1 MKLVRLFW
9 AKLQPKKIRTRFL
22 VAMITL
28 TVIPLCVL
36 GLVSYNIAKDTLVQ
50 NHQQTNE
57 NHLRTASEVADLL
70 LRNVINMNRVV
81 LSDTQLR
88 EQLVESGSN
97 GAASTI
103 GVRTVQRL
111 ENIVTSNLVDSQY
124 FDSICL
130 FDRDFHS
137 ICYGRSESAGLY
149 GTNQT
154 RMNIAKTE
162 WYNPVIEARGK
173 EVFFSYNV
181 LDPFTSK
188 ESFSSVKLLRDPDNL
203 ESEPLGLLVTNI
215 KKSMFETVIHE
226 SDNSSFLVMNPNGSS
241 ASLVYVKQFEGLN
254 DVSTE
259 AGLANLMQNLEH
271 TGYLSTTYTNQT
283 TGWTFMHI
291 IEAKELLKQSNRIGV
306 ATAILSAVIAFI
318 SLLFAFW
325 LARSITRPL
334 LQLKK
339 MILEWST
346 GVQQWIGNFEA
357 DEVGAIGETFKRM
370 ANENVLL
377 GERLIDSQLKE
388 REAELNTLQAQI
400 KPHFL
405 YNTLDS
411 IYWMAIMHD
420 TPDIAQ
426 MADSLSESFRLS
438 LNKGKETIPF
448 FKELKHIEHYMTIQ
462 NIRFNHRFT
471 YIETVDPSL
480 MGIDILKLLLQPLVE
495 NAIYHGL
502 EPKIGA
508 GTIRLTAQREGAEGI
523 IFTVEDDGVGIADV
537 SLIEQG
543 YGLRNVRERVMLYY
557 GKQSSFTFTSEPNVG
572 TKIEIRI
579 TWHREGK

>member
-1 MKLVRLFW
+1 MKVVKRYLARF
-9 AKLQPKKIRTRFL
+9 QPKKIRTRFL

-28 TVIPLCVL
+28 TVLPLCIL
-36 GLVSYNIAKDTLVQ
+36 GLVSFNIAKDTLVQ
-50 NHQQTNE
+50 NHEQTNE

-81 LSDTQLR
+81 LSDNQLK
-88 EQLVESGSN
+88 EQLIESGKN

-124 FDSICL
+124 FDSVCL
-130 FDRDFHS
+130 FDREFHS

-149 GTNQT
+149 GTNQN
-154 RMNIAKTE
+154 RMNMSKTE
-162 WYNPVIEARGK
+162 WYDPVIKARGK

-181 LDPFTSK
+181 LDPYTSK

-203 ESEPLGLLVTNI
+203 DSEPIGLLVTNI

-226 SDNSSFLVMNPNGSS
+226 SDNSSFLVMNPSTSS
-241 ASLVYVKQFEGLN
+241 SSIVYMNKFDVLKDVPPEEGTEHLV
-254 DVSTE
+254 
-259 AGLANLMQNLEH
+259 QNLEH
-271 TGYLSTTYTNQT
+271 AGYLITKYTNQT

-291 IEAKELLKQSNRIGV
+291 IEANELLKQSNRIGV
-306 ATAILSAVIAFI
+306 ATAIISAVIAFI

-346 GVQQWIGNFEA
+346 GVQNWINNFEA

-370 ANENVLL
+370 ANENVQL

-502 EPKIGA
+502 EPKIGP
-508 GTIRLTAQREGAEGI
+508 GTIKLTAQREDKDWI
-523 IFTVEDDGVGIADV
+523 IFTVEDDGVGIEDLT
-537 SLIEQG
+537 LIEQG

-557 GKQSSFTFTSEPNVG
+557 GNQSSFTFTSQPNEG
-572 TKIEIRI
+572 TQIEIRI
-579 TWHREGK
+579 RLHTEGK

>member
-1 MKLVRLFW
+1 MKVVKRYLARF
-9 AKLQPKKIRTRFL
+9 QPKKIRTRFL

-28 TVIPLCVL
+28 TVLPLCIL
-36 GLVSYNIAKDTLVQ
+36 GLVSFNIAKDTLVQ
-50 NHQQTNE
+50 NHEQTNE

-70 LRNVINMNRVV
+70 LHNVINMNRVV
-81 LSDTQLR
+81 LSDSQLR
-88 EQLVESGSN
+88 EQLIESGRN

-124 FDSICL
+124 FDSVCL
-130 FDRDFHS
+130 FDREFHS

-149 GTNQT
+149 GTNQN
-154 RMNIAKTE
+154 RMNMSKTE
-162 WYNPVIEARGK
+162 WYDPVVKARGK

-181 LDPFTSK
+181 LDPYTSK

-203 ESEPLGLLVTNI
+203 DSEPIGLLVTNI

-226 SDNSSFLVMNPNGSS
+226 SDNSSFLVMNPSTSS
-241 ASLVYVKQFEGLN
+241 SSIVYMNKFDVLN
-254 DVSTE
+254 DVPSE
-259 AGLANLMQNLEH
+259 EGAEHLVQNLEH
-271 TGYLSTTYTNQT
+271 AGYLITKYTNQT

-291 IEAKELLKQSNRIGV
+291 IEANELLKQSNRIGL
-306 ATAILSAVIAFI
+306 ATAIISAVIAFI

-346 GVQQWIGNFEA
+346 GVQNWIGNFEA

-370 ANENVLL
+370 ANENVQL

-411 IYWMAIMHD
+411 IYWMAIMQD

-502 EPKIGA
+502 EPKIGP
-508 GTIRLTAQREGAEGI
+508 GSIKLTAQREDKDWI
-523 IFTVEDDGVGIADV
+523 IFTVEDDGVGIEDL

-557 GKQSSFTFTSEPNVG
+557 GNQSSFTFTSQPNEG

-579 TWHREGK
+579 RLHTEEK

>member
-1 MKLVRLFW
+1 
-9 AKLQPKKIRTRFL
+9 
-22 VAMITL
+22 MITL
-28 TVIPLCVL
+28 SVMPLCVL
-36 GLVSYNIAKDTLVQ
+36 GFVSFNIAKDTLVQ
-50 NHQQTNE
+50 NHEQTNE

-81 LSDTQLR
+81 LSDNQLR
-88 EQLVESGSN
+88 EQLIESGRN

-111 ENIVTSNLVDSQY
+111 EHIVLSNLVDSQY
-124 FDSICL
+124 FDSVCL
-130 FDRDFHS
+130 FDREFHS
-137 ICYGRSESAGLY
+137 TCYGRSESAGLY

-154 RMNIAKTE
+154 RMNISKTE
-162 WYNPVIEARGK
+162 WYDPVIRARGK

-181 LDPFTSK
+181 LDPYTSK

-203 ESEPLGLLVTNI
+203 ESEPIGLLVTNI
-215 KKSMFETVIHE
+215 KKSMFQTVIHE
-226 SDNSSFLVMNPNGSS
+226 SDNSSFLVMNPIASS
-241 ASLVYVKQFEGLN
+241 SSSMVYANKIDVLKEVSIEDGMENLV
-254 DVSTE
+254 
-259 AGLANLMQNLEH
+259 QNLEQ
-271 TGYLSTTYTNQT
+271 TGYLITRYTNQT

-306 ATAILSAVIAFI
+306 ATAIISAIIAFI

-325 LARSITRPL
+325 IARSITRPL

-346 GVQQWIGNFEA
+346 GVKNWFGNFEA
-357 DEVGAIGETFKRM
+357 DEVGTIGETFKRM
-370 ANENVLL
+370 AIENVQL

-420 TPDIAQ
+420 TPDIAL

-471 YIETVDPSL
+471 YIEHVDPSL
-480 MGIDILKLLLQPLVE
+480 MGIDFLKLLLQPLVE

-502 EPKIGA
+502 EPKIGP
-508 GTIRLTAQREGAEGI
+508 GTIRLTARREGKDVV
-523 IFTVEDDGVGIADV
+523 IFTVEDDGVGIEDLT
-537 SLIEQG
+537 LIEQG

-557 GKQSSFTFTSEPNVG
+557 GNQSSFTFASQPNEG
-572 TKIEIRI
+572 TKIDIRI
-579 TWHREGK
+579 RLHTEGQ